1 MTSQFGRLGLRLAPP
16 VQSAERWLGITLS
29 SATSPSPRC
38 NTLQPIRG
46 KVGAGSML
54 VLQLLDYRD
63 FVDSHGVEEGVALSQ
78 QLLSNLTNRLSDDD
92 QAWRLSDDVMAL
104 WFPGDTR
111 GKRSEQLWFSILQTI
126 ESPMVVGATVHRA
139 RIRGGRARAVNPGV
153 QSRAT
158 DRACD
163 GGFSGSARPGHIHQ
177 AGKKTD
183 ESHAKLKAKRQR
195 QTQLLKDFDEGRY
208 RMSP

>member
-1 MTSQFGRLGLRLAPP
+1 MIANEPWRSFETLFLKLKTANDDDFTVWQAGLRLAPP

-29 SATSPSPRC
+29 SAISSVASVQHPI
-38 NTLQPIRG
+38 QPVRG

-78 QLLSNLTNRLSDDD
+78 QLLSNLTNRLSDND

-139 RIRGGRARAVNPGV
+139 RIRGGRARAVNPE
-153 QSRAT
+153 SRAEQLIE
-158 DRACD
+158 RAMA
-163 GGFSGSARPGHIHQ
+163 GLVGLARAIFIRQ
-177 AGKKTD
+177 ARRPTKVT
-183 ESHAKLKAKRQR
+183 
-195 QTQLLKDFDEGRY
+195 
-208 RMSP
+208 PN